1 MMTTS
6 MNRLILM
13 IAILFPLCAKA
24 QWTFDVGSVEAYIA
38 DHKNQK
44 SLLLARS
51 TLEMSNQL
59 LHEYSADAA
68 HEYKELNFDLDK
80 YTRAFDVID
89 IIYQST
95 RTALNVRDTYTNIS
109 GNVGKYQRMLTDF
122 HEKCLSRG
130 DIEPSDTLIITVNL
144 RCIKK
149 IGNEAENLY
158 RSMTDLVLYATGA
171 AACSTSDLMMVLNS
185 INQSL
190 DNIRIQLN
198 SAYFDTWRY
207 IQVRIGYWKASV
219 YRNRSLREIIDDAF
233 GRWRGAG
240 YLNNTKE

>member
-1 MMTTS
+1 
-6 MNRLILM
+6 MNRILFAILM
-13 IAILFPLCAKA
+13 TLPLLTPLAASA
-24 QWTFDVGSVEAYIA
+24 QWSFDIASVEAYIS
-38 DHKNQK
+38 DHKHQK

-59 LHEYSADAA
+59 LHEYSADASKD
-68 HEYKELNFDLDK
+68 YKELNFDLDK

-95 RTALNVRDTYTNIS
+95 RTALNVRDTYTNVRE
-109 GNVGKYQRMLTDF
+109 NVGKYKKMLTDF
-122 HEKCLSRG
+122 HEKCLKRG
-130 DIEPSDTLIITVNL
+130 NIEMSDTLIITVNFH
-144 RCIKK
+144 CIQK

-158 RSMTDLVLYATGA
+158 RSMTDLVLYVTGA

-190 DNIRIQLN
+190 DNIRLHVN
-198 SAYFDTWRY
+198 KAYFDTWRY

-219 YRNRSLREIIDDAF
+219 YRNKPLREIIDDAF
-233 GRWRGAG
+233 GRWREAG
-240 YLNNTKE
+240 YIKQPSQ

>member
-1 MMTTS
+1 MKTS
-6 MNRLILM
+6 MNKLILI
-13 IAILFPLCAKA
+13 IAMLFPLCAKA
-24 QWTFDVGSVEAYIA
+24 QWSFDVGSVEAYIA

-59 LHEYSADAA
+59 LHEYSADATV
-68 HEYKELNFDLDK
+68 EYKELNFDLDK
-80 YTRAFDVID
+80 YTRAFDIID

-109 GNVGKYQRMLTDF
+109 ENVGKYKRMLTDF
-122 HEKCLSRG
+122 HEKCLKRG
-130 DIEPSDTLIITVNL
+130 NIEPSDTLIITVNL

-149 IGNEAENLY
+149 IGNESENLY

-190 DNIRIQLN
+190 DNIRLHLN
-198 SAYFDTWRY
+198 TAYFDTWRY

-219 YRNRSLREIIDDAF
+219 YRNKSLRDIIDDAF

-240 YLNNTKE
+240 YLNYNNQ

>member
-1 MMTTS
+1 
-6 MNRLILM
+6 
-13 IAILFPLCAKA
+13 
-24 QWTFDVGSVEAYIA
+24 
-38 DHKNQK
+38 
-44 SLLLARS
+44 
-51 TLEMSNQL
+51 
-59 LHEYSADAA
+59 
-68 HEYKELNFDLDK
+68 
-80 YTRAFDVID
+80 
-89 IIYQST
+89 
-95 RTALNVRDTYTNIS
+95 
-109 GNVGKYQRMLTDF
+109 
-122 HEKCLSRG
+122 
-130 DIEPSDTLIITVNL
+130 
-144 RCIKK
+144 
-149 IGNEAENLY
+149 
-158 RSMTDLVLYATGA
+158 MTDLVLYATGA